1 MAILRAAA
9 PAHGHLHGWEAPLNQ
24 PHYPKP
30 AISSRTQTCPPAGS
44 GGESALPE
52 TSGGVQGA
60 GGPEPLSFSGSGN
73 PLGHV
78 APPVLWVPA
87 PRQPLGKGKRQE
99 NLSSLFKQWLPLKL
113 HLNEVHFAVHRRK
126 GLSERGGPSTHPL
139 SPSLL
144 PFQLPV
150 PWAGRQLGSEE
161 PLPSPVRPS
170 LSYTDSHRDRRS
182 HHEIFVLRKI
192 LADGS
197 LSLEH
202 SSPISPSSSTLLSP
216 VQLGLTLPSGQT
228 SLKDSPLQSHS
239 FSGLAVCMIMFQT
252 IC

>member
-144 PFQLPV
+144 PF
-150 PWAGRQLGSEE
+150 
-161 PLPSPVRPS
+161 
-170 LSYTDSHRDRRS
+170 
-182 HHEIFVLRKI
+182 
-192 LADGS
+192 
-197 LSLEH
+197 
-202 SSPISPSSSTLLSP
+202 PSSSLCPGLGDSWAVKSLFPPLYAPPCPTQTLTGTGVLITRSLSSERSW
-216 VQLGLTLPSGQT
+216 QMA
-228 SLKDSPLQSHS
+228 PL
-239 FSGLAVCMIMFQT
+239 A
-252 IC
+252 